1 MHKFYGGEYEVF
13 VAPGAFHCSGNFFY
27 CRNKIQSFRTNFNH
41 SRSGG
46 FICVFVVCVVLVLL
60 LGNTGGDIYSVIL
73 TVFVVTALA
82 LFIGIIWGKGRKKQL
97 LIPTVGIMMICVLSA
112 GFTYCRQ
119 RYTDA
124 LPKVGSGDP
133 NPHCLSTE
141 FSQSLPPCR
150 S

>member
-1 MHKFYGGEYEVF
+1 MKYLLLPVLFIALGIFLTAETKYKVF
-13 VAPGAFHCSGNFFY
+13 GRILTTAAAVVLSAFLW
-27 CRNKIQSFRTNFNH
+27 
-41 SRSGG
+41 
-46 FICVFVVCVVLVLL
+46 FVSVLVLL
-60 LGNTGGDIYSVIL
+60 LGNAGGDIYSVIL

-97 LIPTVGIMMICVLSA
+97 LIPTVIIMMICVLSA

-124 LPKVGSGDP
+124 LPKVGSGDS

-141 FSQSLPPCR
+141 FLQILPDCR
-150 S
+150 F

>member
-1 MHKFYGGEYEVF
+1 MKYLLLPVLFIALGIFLTAETKYKVF
-13 VAPGAFHCSGNFFY
+13 GRILTTAAAVVLSAFLW
-27 CRNKIQSFRTNFNH
+27 
-41 SRSGG
+41 
-46 FICVFVVCVVLVLL
+46 FVSVLVLL
-60 LGNTGGDIYSVIL
+60 LGNAGGDIYSVIL

-97 LIPTVGIMMICVLSA
+97 LIPTVSIMMICVLSA

>member
-1 MHKFYGGEYEVF
+1 MKYLLLPVLFIALGIFLTAETKYKVF
-13 VAPGAFHCSGNFFY
+13 GRILTTAAAVVLSAFLW
-27 CRNKIQSFRTNFNH
+27 
-41 SRSGG
+41 
-46 FICVFVVCVVLVLL
+46 FVSVLVLL
-60 LGNTGGDIYSVIL
+60 LGNAGGDIYSVIL

-82 LFIGIIWGKGRKKQL
+82 LFIGIIWGKGREKQL
-97 LIPTVGIMMICVLSA
+97 LIPTVSIMMICVLSA